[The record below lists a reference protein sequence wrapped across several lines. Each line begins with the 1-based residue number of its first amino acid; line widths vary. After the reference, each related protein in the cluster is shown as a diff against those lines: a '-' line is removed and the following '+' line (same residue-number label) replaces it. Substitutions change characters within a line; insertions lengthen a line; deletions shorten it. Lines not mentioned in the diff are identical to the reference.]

1 MQGSGNTIIY
11 LDGNPVWQ
19 GDVAKGKMIE
29 NGGTVVVGNAQTG
42 NIYIYIYI
50 YIHMYYFENGGT
62 FWVTPTYIVYT
73 HARTHTHTLFY
84 YFENGGTVVLGNAQT
99 GNYFSKVLS
108 I

>member
-1 MQGSGNTIIY
+1 
-11 LDGNPVWQ
+11 
-19 GDVAKGKMIE
+19 
-29 NGGTVVVGNAQTG
+29 
-42 NIYIYIYI
+42 
-50 YIHMYYFENGGT
+50 MYYFENGGT